1 MPRQNRFIKK
11 VLIFSAF
18 FYVSFYV
25 SASSA
30 ALAPCAAVKAEET
43 AQVKTV
49 YDGDTV
55 QLQDGRKVRLIG
67 IDTPE
72 IYSRKRAIAED
83 VKARGEAARRALV
96 QRLQQSGQ
104 RVLLAYGHERF
115 DRYGRTLAHV
125 YLDDGTNLHSW
136 LITQGHAI
144 AFTTPPNDR
153 MSPCYRQQEK
163 TAREAGRGI
172 WQMPQYQLKATRQL
186 HDRSGG
192 FHRLAG
198 TVTAIRQNRKRLTI
212 KLDRRVDI
220 NINKDDLQ
228 HFDQYWLQGLEGK
241 AIVVRGWL
249 RAWTS
254 DREPRQRVRF
264 AMRLRHPDSIRL
276 QK

>member
-1 MPRQNRFIKK
+1 MPGQNRFIKK
-11 VLIFSAF
+11 ALIFSAF

-30 ALAPCAAVKAEET
+30 EVAACAAIKAEEP

-55 QLQDGRKVRLIG
+55 QLRDGRKVRLIG

-72 IYSRKRAIAED
+72 IYSRKRTIAAD
-83 VKARGEAARRALV
+83 VKARGEAARRALAE
-96 QRLQQSGQ
+96 RLQQSGQ
-104 RVLLAYGHERF
+104 RVLLAYGNERF

-125 YLDDGTNLHSW
+125 YLDDGTNLQAW

-153 MSPCYRQQEK
+153 MSPCYRLQEQG
-163 TAREAGRGI
+163 AREAGRGI
-172 WQMPQYQLKATRQL
+172 WQMPQYQLKAPHQL
-186 HDRSGG
+186 HEQSRG

-198 TVTAIRQNRKRLTI
+198 TVSIVQQSSKRLTLR
-212 KLDRRVDI
+212 LDRRVDI
-220 NINKDDLQ
+220 NINKGDLQ
-228 HFDQYWLQGLEGK
+228 YFDSHWLQGLEGK
-241 AIVVRGWL
+241 AIEVRGWL

-254 DREPRQRVRF
+254 DRDPHQRVRF
-264 AMRLRHPDSIRL
+264 AMRLRHPDSIQL